1 MFKLRVDSPTWAVA
15 ESEGG
20 SITAFVSHDDT
31 RAKVIFKKDDDP
43 FIRPASEPVTV
54 NISGLYD
61 EKRNICCLRPHTV
74 DVVRLAWEMSCT
86 NKENLQDAV
95 LRTLREA
102 TQGLDNTIEITK
114 SPFRD
119 GMIVRVFVDGDL
131 AETHLLSTWIINGS
145 LYIQDNDEVVFQE
158 SLVIQAN
165 NRWNC
170 YKAAAR
176 ILSEVDK

>member
-1 MFKLRVDSPTWAVA
+1 MFKLRADSPTWAVV

-20 SITAFVSHDDT
+20 SIAAFVSHDDT

-43 FIRPASEPVTV
+43 SIRLASEPVTV
-54 NISGLYD
+54 NIFGLYD
-61 EKRNICCLRPHTV
+61 EKQNICCLRPHTA

-86 NKENLQDAV
+86 NRENLLDAV

-102 TQGLDNTIEITK
+102 TQGLDNTVEIIRN
-114 SPFRD
+114 PFRD

-131 AETHLLSTWIINGS
+131 AETHLLSAWVVNGS
-145 LYIQDNDEVVFQE
+145 LYIQDNDEVVFPE
-158 SLVIQAN
+158 PFVIHAN
-165 NRWNC
+165 NRWNS

-176 ILSEVDK
+176 ILSQVEE